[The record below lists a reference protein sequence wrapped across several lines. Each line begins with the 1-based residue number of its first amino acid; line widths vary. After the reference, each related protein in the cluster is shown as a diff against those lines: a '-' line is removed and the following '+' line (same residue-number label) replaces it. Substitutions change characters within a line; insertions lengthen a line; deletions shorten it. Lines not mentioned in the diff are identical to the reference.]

1 MCTEAIRFSAGEAV
15 WVCGLTLSRNCP
27 FACKRDHESVSRAA
41 QPHLQRGLRQIESAD
56 SWNRKGHGG
65 PEVPFA
71 QAKKLP
77 LTAGFTPTPAF
88 MISASVHQ
96 P

>member
-1 MCTEAIRFSAGEAV
+1 
-15 WVCGLTLSRNCP
+15 NCP
-27 FACKRDHESVSRAA
+27 FACQRDHEPVSSTAH
-41 QPHLQRGLRQIESAD
+41 PHLQSDLRRSYRAD

-88 MISASVHQ
+88 MIASGVHQ
-96 P
+96 A